1 MTTTLAA
8 LCLPY
13 LWPSKLCAAFP
24 HLDPAPPP
32 SRRPGWCVRDRELQ
46 GAYGAGPEETQILAE
61 IVAEMRPRRALE
73 IGAYVG
79 WTTAHLAAALPD
91 GATLDVVD
99 PFIEGEHGRL
109 HEATDGRVRSRFE
122 ANLRRA
128 GVRKRVRLHVARSP
142 EALAPAAARARA
154 PWSFVFIDGHH
165 VNGQPLADL
174 RGALPFV
181 AERAAVAFHDTHV
194 PDVAAA
200 VTHLERGGWSVAHY
214 ETTNGLCVARRGT
227 V

>member
-1 MTTTLAA
+1 MTTLAA

-13 LWPSKLCAAFP
+13 PWPARLVRAFP
-24 HLDPAPPP
+24 DLDPASPP
-32 SRRPGWCVRDRELQ
+32 SRRPGWCVRDRELG
-46 GAYGAGPEETQILAE
+46 GAYGAGPEEVQLLADL
-61 IVAEMRPRRALE
+61 VAALRPQRALE

-91 GATLDVVD
+91 GAILDVVD

-109 HEATDGRVRSRFE
+109 LPRTDEGVRARFE
-122 ANLRRA
+122 ANLSRA
-128 GVRKRVRLHVARSP
+128 GVRERVRLHVARSP
-142 EALAPAAARARA
+142 EALPAAAGAGG
-154 PWSFVFIDGHH
+154 PWAFVFIDGHH

-174 RGALPFV
+174 RGVLPHM
-181 AERAAVAFHDTHV
+181 AERCAIALHDTHV

-200 VTHLERGGWSVAHY
+200 VAYLEAEGWAVAHY
-214 ETTNGLCVARRGT
+214 ETTNGLCVARQ